1 MPGGSP
7 NNEIPSDEYI
17 MSLTVD
23 GLHRL
28 LKRWNLSQSGVLKD
42 ALLKFTLTSAE
53 YMRHY
58 SSDEFKPVL
67 TTLPSLTEKKDMVDS
82 LFSCYAILDRSG
94 WKSIAILDPD
104 LTGDIIEMGPSVI
117 SLYQERHPISVRT
130 SYIASCRPASHL
142 KLLFEDDIKSI
153 PALNC
158 DVQTLYAKLEIQ
170 QSSCSSSRTV
180 YVKCTIRKHIPSMP
194 IKILSVLE
202 AKCVPKRGIILADG
216 STGSSSTAQSYT
228 MCRGNL
234 ISLLLTMSIMQVTH
248 FSHLLR
254 WSAWRLF
261 SLSRR
266 NSIY

>member
-158 DVQTLYAKLEIQ
+158 DVQTLYAKL
-170 QSSCSSSRTV
+170 
-180 YVKCTIRKHIPSMP
+180 
-194 IKILSVLE
+194 
-202 AKCVPKRGIILADG
+202 
-216 STGSSSTAQSYT
+216 
-228 MCRGNL
+228 
-234 ISLLLTMSIMQVTH
+234 
-248 FSHLLR
+248 
-254 WSAWRLF
+254 
-261 SLSRR
+261 
-266 NSIY
+266 